1 MTAKA
6 ATATSTEARRE
17 KNIGKPGRN
26 SPSQLPPGFIQIN
39 LMGVS
44 AANGKEKK
52 QRRIVIASAF
62 RFLEMRSLEESGV
75 NKKKLAQSRDA
86 EERSDP

>member
-1 MTAKA
+1 
-6 ATATSTEARRE
+6 
-17 KNIGKPGRN
+17 
-26 SPSQLPPGFIQIN
+26 
-39 LMGVS
+39 MGVS

-75 NKKKLAQSRDA
+75 NKKKLAQSREKGEGVREGRRGQSGVA
-86 EERSDP
+86 LI